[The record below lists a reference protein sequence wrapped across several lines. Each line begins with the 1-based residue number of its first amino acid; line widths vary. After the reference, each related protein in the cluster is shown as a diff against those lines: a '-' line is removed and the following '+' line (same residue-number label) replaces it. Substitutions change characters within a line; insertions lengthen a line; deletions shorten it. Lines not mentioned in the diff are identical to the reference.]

1 MEYIAC
7 KWYNNNIRYSE
18 GEN

>member
-1 MEYIAC
+1 MEYTDY